1 MAIRPT
7 DIQASIFNATQT
19 QGITQ
24 RAEEAPRAAQ
34 AAAQASFA
42 AHVQNRE
49 ESVEETG
56 KGEGNRVN
64 ADAEGGHP
72 AWDQEKRER
81 KARGLIEESVDDAAG
96 FDEPP
101 HLIDFTA

>member
-7 DIQASIFNATQT
+7 DLQASIFQASQT
-19 QGITQ
+19 APITQ

-56 KGEGNRVN
+56 KGEGNRVDAN
-64 ADAEGGHP
+64 AERRQQA
-72 AWDQEKRER
+72 DQEPRER
-81 KARGLIEESVDDAAG
+81 KARGQFEETVDDAAG
-96 FDEPP
+96 LDEPP

>member
-7 DIQASIFNATQT
+7 DFQGSILNATQT

-49 ESVEETG
+49 EAVEETG
-56 KGEGNRVN
+56 KGEGNRVDAN
-64 ADAEGGHP
+64 AERQGQSA
-72 AWDQEKRER
+72 DQQPGKRKR
-81 KARGLIEESVDDAAG
+81 SGAFEETVDDAAG
-96 FDEPP
+96 LDEPP